1 VVHSTASELRLK
13 RQRREVVATENDVC
27 YKAFFV
33 NDRPPTGI
41 SLRVGTPKYICQQLD
56 SAKTKITYFST
67 MFDEGAGIAVYS
79 AYAVRSA
86 DAAKIDPE
94 IRKKIKENWRS
105 ESGKY

>member
-1 VVHSTASELRLK
+1 MVHSTASELRLK

-41 SLRVGTPKYICQQLD
+41 SLGVDAPKYICQQPD
-56 SAKTKITYFST
+56 AAATRTTYFVS
-67 MFDEGAGIAVYS
+67 MFNEDARIAVYS
-79 AYAVRSA
+79 AYVVRKA
-86 DAAKIDPE
+86 DAKKIKPE
-94 IRKKIKENWRS
+94 IRKNIKEKWRR